1 VQGVGFRPFVY
12 RIARRYGL
20 SGWVGNDN
28 AGAIVEAQG
37 TPAQIRRFERA
48 LVNDAPPLCRIT
60 TIERRQLPL
69 AADRAFTIA
78 PSDSTPLTP
87 IPEITVDTA
96 VCAEC
101 LTELLNPADRR
112 HAYPLINCTQCGP
125 RFTIVRRTPYDRCN
139 TTMHRFGMCPRC
151 RTEYT
156 DPADRR
162 FHAQPIACHDCG
174 PRVELV
180 DRTGRRISGSAIAAA
195 RALLLNG
202 KIIAVKGLGGFHLA
216 ARADRADV
224 VRRLRGMKH
233 RPSKPLALMVRT
245 IEQARALVHLSPDGE
260 RLLTSPQ
267 APIVLAPRKPGC
279 LIAAEVAPANHRLGV
294 MLAYTPLHH
303 LLLCGDHFPPLV
315 MTSANDGG
323 EPLVID
329 NADAL
334 CRLAVMCDAVL
345 LHDRPIER
353 AVDDSVFV
361 DLPSGE
367 AIPIRRA
374 RGFVPAPLPL
384 PTGRDLHG
392 LAVGAEL
399 KSTVAVVRDGQAI
412 LSQHLGDLA
421 HPDTVLAF
429 RRTIEDLLQL
439 FDIHPGWV
447 AHDLHPAY
455 ASTLHAQRLA
465 SAANLPLIPV
475 QHHHAH
481 AAALLAEHGRADPAL
496 VIVCD
501 GTGYG
506 RDGTIWG
513 GELLLAD
520 LCDFRR
526 LAHLK
531 PLLLPG
537 GDTSARD
544 PRRSALAAAHLA
556 YGESTER
563 KTATAHLGF
572 HDDEAAIL
580 DQMITADVGCIRS
593 SGAGR
598 LFDAVAALLGICN
611 QNLFE
616 SQAAMALE
624 SAAEG
629 FDAAA
634 TDDDGAFNIESDQ
647 IDPAPA
653 LRALMSRRATVPAGQ
668 LGADFHEQF
677 ARAWTAVAVEHARRT
692 GIRTVGLTGGV
703 FCNARLTRRIVE
715 LLQQHRLTVL
725 RHHAVP
731 PNDGG
736 IAFGQAAVASA
747 RMSRDLN
754 RKAGA

>member
-1 VQGVGFRPFVY
+1 M
-12 RIARRYGL
+12 ARRYGL

-28 AGAIVEAQG
+28 AGATVEAQG
-37 TPAQIRRFERA
+37 TPTQIRRFERA
-48 LVNDAPPLCRIT
+48 LANDVPPLCRIT
-60 TIERRQLPL
+60 TVERRELPL

-78 PSDSTPLTP
+78 PSDSTQMTP
-87 IPEITVDTA
+87 VPEITVDTA

-101 LTELLNPADRR
+101 LAELLNPADRR

-125 RFTIVRRTPYDRCN
+125 RFTIVQRTPYDRCN
-139 TTMHRFGMCPRC
+139 TTMRRFGMCPRC

-174 PRVELV
+174 PGVQLV
-180 DRTGRRISGSAIAAA
+180 DRTGRGISGGPIAAA
-195 RALLLNG
+195 RALLAEG

-233 RPSKPLALMVRT
+233 RPAKPFALMVRT
-245 IEQARALVHLSPDGE
+245 IEQARALVDLSPDGQ

-267 APIVLAPRKPGC
+267 APIVLARRKPGC
-279 LIAAEVAPANHRLGV
+279 PIAAEVAPANHRLGV

-303 LLLCGDHFPPLV
+303 LLLCGDDFSPLV

-334 CRLAVMCDAVL
+334 CRLAVMCDAIL
-345 LHDRPIER
+345 MHDRPIER
-353 AVDDSVFV
+353 AVDDSVLI
-361 DLPSGE
+361 DLPGGA

-384 PTGRDLHG
+384 PTGRGLHG

-429 RRTIEDLLQL
+429 RRSIDDLQQL
-439 FDIHPGWV
+439 FDIHPDWV

-481 AAALLAEHGRADPAL
+481 AASLLAEHGQTDPAL

-506 RDGTIWG
+506 QDGTIWG

-531 PLLLPG
+531 SLLLPG

-544 PRRSALAAAHLA
+544 PRRCALAAAHLA
-556 YGESTER
+556 YGESPRRRTE
-563 KTATAHLGF
+563 TAHLGF

-580 DQMITADVGCIRS
+580 DQMIRADVGCIRS

-598 LFDAVAALLGICN
+598 LFDAVAALLGVCN

-616 SQAAMALE
+616 AQAAMALE
-624 SAAEG
+624 SVAEG

-634 TDDDGAFNIESDQ
+634 TDDDGAFIIESDQ

-668 LGADFHEQF
+668 LAADFHEQF
-677 ARAWTAVAVEHARRT
+677 ACAWTAAAVEHARRT
-692 GIRTVGLTGGV
+692 GIRTVGLSGGV

-715 LLQQHRLTVL
+715 LLRQHGLTVL

-747 RMSRDLN
+747 RMNRSPN